1 MKKPTRCTTSRGLAL
16 FHLTPTT
23 MSSWLCNIEAL
34 SNLGNPTSVTS
45 ITCLGHPLTYNY
57 NASSTYSDNLDP
69 CVCLLNLLVLGLPL
83 LPLLT
88 PRFNLPQPPI
98 PAIPNPPIT
107 PSNTLPPLPDIPDIP
122 EALPNVNTPEGLA
135 EIFPDVVGDSAT
147 CNAPLTKDE
156 IKSKTLTI
164 FFPQFA

>member
-1 MKKPTRCTTSRGLAL
+1 
-16 FHLTPTT
+16 

-34 SNLGNPTSVTS
+34 ANLANSSYSSAATSV
-45 ITCLGHPLTYNY
+45 TCLGHPLTH

-88 PRFNLPQPPI
+88 PRFNLPQAPAPP
-98 PAIPNPPIT
+98 IPNPPII
-107 PSNTLPPLPDIPDIP
+107 PLNTLPPLPDFPDIP

-147 CNAPLTKDE
+147 CNALLIKDQVNAN
-156 IKSKTLTI
+156 SLTI
-164 FFPQFA
+164 CFAQFASPLEMPATP